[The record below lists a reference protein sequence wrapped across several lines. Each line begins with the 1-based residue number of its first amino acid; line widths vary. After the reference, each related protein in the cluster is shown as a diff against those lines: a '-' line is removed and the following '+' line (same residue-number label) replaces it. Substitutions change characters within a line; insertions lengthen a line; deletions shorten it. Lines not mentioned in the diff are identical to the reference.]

1 MMHKGQALMMPITST
16 TSTTNAQLLAIN
28 NAQVLVMSPMQSF
41 LSSPASAISF
51 ASYGHKSPPQSRIEC
66 HWGFDNFCRT
76 AEKLYRFLWLLLGL
90 TAHT

>member
-1 MMHKGQALMMPITST
+1 MMHKGQALMMPITT
-16 TSTTNAQLLAIN
+16 TTTTNAQLLAIN